1 MAGAKYVTNGHAGP
15 PPPLETEIPA
25 ALRHAAQTR
34 GPLATRPAKS
44 REGKKSGGQHMSAN
58 RESHTP
64 NPGIQNPLL
73 VQGQHGAPA
82 RDQIFGYRCCP
93 KLWRIRPPAPR
104 GIKSSAIR
112 AIRPKLCRISRIQ
125 NGRVFALRLHFD
137 STGGGGQNTQNAP

>member
-15 PPPLETEIPA
+15 PSPLETEIPA
-25 ALRHAAQTR
+25 ALHDAAQTR
-34 GPLATRPAKS
+34 RPLATHPAKC
-44 REGKKSGGQHMSAN
+44 RGGKKRGGRHVAAN

-64 NPGIQNPLL
+64 NPGIQNPPP
-73 VQGQHGAPA
+73 VQDQHGAQA
-82 RDQIFGYRCCP
+82 RDRIFGYRCCP

-104 GIKSSAIR
+104 GINSSAVR
-112 AIRPKLCRISRIQ
+112 AIRPKLWRISRIQ